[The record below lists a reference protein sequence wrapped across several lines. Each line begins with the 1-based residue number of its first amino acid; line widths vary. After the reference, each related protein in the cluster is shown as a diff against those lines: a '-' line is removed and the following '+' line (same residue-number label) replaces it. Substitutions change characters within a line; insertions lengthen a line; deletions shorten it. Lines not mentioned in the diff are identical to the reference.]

1 MSPDSFSL
9 KNCNF
14 IEDSID
20 KIGNKNLVVIYN
32 KKDLNSFTSVKTKWI
47 GQINNLSKL
56 KSLSISCKKDK
67 SDYQMLITLM
77 KFLNKNLLLI
87 DRNLNEN
94 YYFFEKA
101 QISIISSMI
110 SDLEMCIK
118 NIKNIE
124 IASDFL
130 SKSLSSLDTVY
141 GKSNVEDRLEVIF
154 NKFCIG
160 K

>member
-1 MSPDSFSL
+1 
-9 KNCNF
+9 
-14 IEDSID
+14 
-20 KIGNKNLVVIYN
+20 
-32 KKDLNSFTSVKTKWI
+32 
-47 GQINNLSKL
+47 
-56 KSLSISCKKDK
+56 
-67 SDYQMLITLM
+67 M

-110 SDLEMCIK
+110 SDLEMCIE
-118 NIKNIE
+118 NIENIENIE

-130 SKSLSSLDTVY
+130 SKTLSSLDTLY
-141 GKSNVEDRLEVIF
+141 GKSNIEERLELVF

>member
-1 MSPDSFSL
+1 
-9 KNCNF
+9 
-14 IEDSID
+14 
-20 KIGNKNLVVIYN
+20 
-32 KKDLNSFTSVKTKWI
+32 
-47 GQINNLSKL
+47 
-56 KSLSISCKKDK
+56 
-67 SDYQMLITLM
+67 MLISLM

-87 DRNLNEN
+87 DRSLNEN

-110 SDLEMCIK
+110 TDLEMCIK

-130 SKSLSSLDTVY
+130 SKALSSLDTIY
-141 GKSNVEDRLEVIF
+141 GKTNVEEKLEVIF

>member
-1 MSPDSFSL
+1 
-9 KNCNF
+9 
-14 IEDSID
+14 
-20 KIGNKNLVVIYN
+20 
-32 KKDLNSFTSVKTKWI
+32 
-47 GQINNLSKL
+47 
-56 KSLSISCKKDK
+56 
-67 SDYQMLITLM
+67 MLISLM

-101 QISIISSMI
+101 QISIISSMVD
-110 SDLEMCIK
+110 DLEMCIK

-124 IASDFL
+124 IASEFL
-130 SKSLSSLDTVY
+130 SKTLSSLDTLY
-141 GKSNVEDRLEVIF
+141 GKSDVEDRLEVVF

>member
-1 MSPDSFSL
+1 
-9 KNCNF
+9 
-14 IEDSID
+14 
-20 KIGNKNLVVIYN
+20 
-32 KKDLNSFTSVKTKWI
+32 
-47 GQINNLSKL
+47 
-56 KSLSISCKKDK
+56 
-67 SDYQMLITLM
+67 MLISLM

-87 DRNLNEN
+87 DKNLNEH

-110 SDLEMCIK
+110 ADLEMCIR

-130 SKSLSSLDTVY
+130 SKTLSSLDILY

>member
-1 MSPDSFSL
+1 M
-9 KNCNF
+9 KNSKF

-20 KIGNKNLVVIYN
+20 KIGHKNLVVIYN
-32 KKDLNSFTSVKTKWI
+32 KKDLNSFTSAKTKWMS
-47 GQINNLSKL
+47 QINNLRKC

-110 SDLEMCIK
+110 TDLEMCIK

-130 SKSLSSLDTVY
+130 SKTLSSLDTVY
-141 GKSNVEDRLEVIF
+141 GKSNFEDRLEVIF